1 MLEQGGDEEKMSAIL
16 KMIATLL
23 ILLPSLLCEKV
34 LASYML
40 SEVWEGVN
48 YETIATR
55 KVYTTTECILK
66 CGVHVGCQKVGVKDV
81 DGEKKECLL
90 LKKKRIGDENV
101 TLATVQN
108 NVALIT
114 QVCSY

>member
-1 MLEQGGDEEKMSAIL
+1 MYAIL
-16 KMIATLL
+16 NTILTSL
-23 ILLPSLLCEKV
+23 ILFLSLLCERAF
-34 LASYML
+34 ASYMV
-40 SEVWEGVN
+40 SEVWDAEK

-55 KVYTTTECILK
+55 KMYTTTECILK

-101 TLATVQN
+101 TVATVKN

-114 QVCSY
+114 QVGSH